1 MNRNYKFNQVKIK
14 KFLIKYKTKTLSKK
28 NGFMIV
34 EEDGINKSI
43 YKKIIIYLKKTKN
56 IVFILNIDR
65 IIKLIKNFNFFLSDL
80 NVFSLHKDNVY
91 KSFKKVKH

>member
-14 KFLIKYKTKTLSKK
+14 NSLIKYKTKTLSKK

-65 IIKLIKNFNFFLSDL
+65 IIKLIKISTFFIRSKCI
-80 NVFSLHKDNVY
+80 FIT
-91 KSFKKVKH
+91 